1 MRSNDQFIAVLDLKK
16 RILRIHW
23 LFAKNIKA
31 CTCNGAFG
39 KSGVQIWLIYNGASR
54 KIQENSGFL
63 HLTEFFQCHQV
74 LRVPIQWC
82 MDGKNIRVGKKLIQ
96 AYLFIFCIVF
106 LPGSG
111 VANNMAAKCLG
122 NLRHPVSNCA
132 KTDNSPGFSIQ
143 LEEILSEMGETGSSC
158 IFSGFYVIVVIIQF
172 FQNIEKKSE
181 GMLCHS
187 VCRVS
192 GNIVSCNSPLFQ
204 IVSIQV
210 VKACCGQ
217 ADQLQVLCF
226 SNGRLADWN
235 LVGHDHICVF
245 CLFFHFIC
253 CCTSIYY
260 YFAQCLKWSKYHI
273 LSQAVCF
280 QNYNFHNVLLAFFCA
295 HLYSRAF
302 PHLFYKIPFSPGKCN
317 PKL

>member
-1 MRSNDQFIAVLDLKK
+1 
-16 RILRIHW
+16 
-23 LFAKNIKA
+23 
-31 CTCNGAFG
+31 
-39 KSGVQIWLIYNGASR
+39 
-54 KIQENSGFL
+54 
-63 HLTEFFQCHQV
+63 
-74 LRVPIQWC
+74 
-82 MDGKNIRVGKKLIQ
+82 
-96 AYLFIFCIVF
+96 
-106 LPGSG
+106 
-111 VANNMAAKCLG
+111 MAAKCLG

-172 FQNIEKKSE
+172 FQNIKKKSK

-187 VCRVS
+187 VCGVS

>member
-1 MRSNDQFIAVLDLKK
+1 
-16 RILRIHW
+16 
-23 LFAKNIKA
+23 
-31 CTCNGAFG
+31 
-39 KSGVQIWLIYNGASR
+39 
-54 KIQENSGFL
+54 
-63 HLTEFFQCHQV
+63 
-74 LRVPIQWC
+74 
-82 MDGKNIRVGKKLIQ
+82 
-96 AYLFIFCIVF
+96 
-106 LPGSG
+106 
-111 VANNMAAKCLG
+111 MAAKCLG

-143 LEEILSEMGETGSSC
+143 LEEILSEVGEAGASC

-172 FQNIEKKSE
+172 FQNIKKKSK

-187 VCRVS
+187 VCGIS

-204 IVSIQV
+204 IVAIQV

-235 LVGHDHICVF
+235 LVGYDHICVF
-245 CLFFHFIC
+245 CFLFHFIC
-253 CCTSIYY
+253 CCASIYY
-260 YFAQCLKWSKYHI
+260 YFAQCLKWGKYHI

>member
-1 MRSNDQFIAVLDLKK
+1 
-16 RILRIHW
+16 
-23 LFAKNIKA
+23 
-31 CTCNGAFG
+31 
-39 KSGVQIWLIYNGASR
+39 
-54 KIQENSGFL
+54 
-63 HLTEFFQCHQV
+63 
-74 LRVPIQWC
+74 
-82 MDGKNIRVGKKLIQ
+82 
-96 AYLFIFCIVF
+96 
-106 LPGSG
+106 
-111 VANNMAAKCLG
+111 MAAKCLG

-217 ADQLQVLCF
+217 ADQL
-226 SNGRLADWN
+226 
-235 LVGHDHICVF
+235 
-245 CLFFHFIC
+245 
-253 CCTSIYY
+253 
-260 YFAQCLKWSKYHI
+260 
-273 LSQAVCF
+273 
-280 QNYNFHNVLLAFFCA
+280 
-295 HLYSRAF
+295 
-302 PHLFYKIPFSPGKCN
+302 
-317 PKL
+317 

>member
-39 KSGVQIWLIYNGASR
+39 KSCIQIWLIYNGASR

-63 HLTEFFQCHQV
+63 HLAEFFQCHQI
-74 LRVPIQWC
+74 LRVPVQRC
-82 MDGKNIRVGKKLIQ
+82 MDGKNIRAGKKLIQ

-111 VANNMAAKCLG
+111 IADNMAAKCLG

-217 ADQLQVLCF
+217 ADQL
-226 SNGRLADWN
+226 
-235 LVGHDHICVF
+235 
-245 CLFFHFIC
+245 
-253 CCTSIYY
+253 
-260 YFAQCLKWSKYHI
+260 
-273 LSQAVCF
+273 
-280 QNYNFHNVLLAFFCA
+280 
-295 HLYSRAF
+295 
-302 PHLFYKIPFSPGKCN
+302 
-317 PKL
+317 

>member
-1 MRSNDQFIAVLDLKK
+1 
-16 RILRIHW
+16 
-23 LFAKNIKA
+23 
-31 CTCNGAFG
+31 
-39 KSGVQIWLIYNGASR
+39 
-54 KIQENSGFL
+54 
-63 HLTEFFQCHQV
+63 
-74 LRVPIQWC
+74 
-82 MDGKNIRVGKKLIQ
+82 
-96 AYLFIFCIVF
+96 
-106 LPGSG
+106 
-111 VANNMAAKCLG
+111 MAAKCLG

-172 FQNIEKKSE
+172 FQNIKKKSK

-187 VCRVS
+187 VCGVS
-192 GNIVSCNSPLFQ
+192 GNIVSCNPLLFQ

-210 VKACCGQ
+210 VKACCSQ
-217 ADQLQVLCF
+217 ADQLQVLGF

-235 LVGHDHICVF
+235 LVGYNHICVF

>member
-1 MRSNDQFIAVLDLKK
+1 MSSDSPCTRSAVHGRKEYQS
-16 RILRIHW
+16 
-23 LFAKNIKA
+23 
-31 CTCNGAFG
+31 G
-39 KSGVQIWLIYNGASR
+39 KEA
-54 KIQENSGFL
+54 
-63 HLTEFFQCHQV
+63 H
-74 LRVPIQWC
+74 P
-82 MDGKNIRVGKKLIQ
+82 

-111 VANNMAAKCLG
+111 IADNMAAKCLAICAT
-122 NLRHPVSNCA
+122 LFPIAPRPIIPQVFHPA
-132 KTDNSPGFSIQ
+132 RRNSVR
-143 LEEILSEMGETGSSC
+143 MGETGSSC

-235 LVGHDHICVF
+235 LVRPRSHLRLLSF
-245 CLFFHFIC
+245 LPFHL
-253 CCTSIYY
+253 
-260 YFAQCLKWSKYHI
+260 Q
-273 LSQAVCF
+273 
-280 QNYNFHNVLLAFFCA
+280 LL
-295 HLYSRAF
+295 
-302 PHLFYKIPFSPGKCN
+302 
-317 PKL
+317 